1 MDLLDWEGNRTYA
14 EYKVFKVASMDE
26 SYRLSVAGY
35 MGDAGSVNILLICAS
50 K

>member
-1 MDLLDWEGNRTYA
+1 MTYA

-35 MGDAGSVNILLICAS
+35 IGDAGSVNLLLISGINKYDFNAII
-50 K
+50 